1 MMMQS
6 GVTPKQP
13 LQPWTVVLSI
23 LIIVETL
30 LLIIA
35 LVPAQEWIRIFPS
48 STTAALDGPF
58 PPVIAPVITVLL
70 YVVPTAIGWLC
81 QRWQNALLYA
91 TLPAWISL
99 GLFLVAATFR
109 IGIFYLVAADH
120 VNANAATLEL
130 FGVLGGIG
138 WLARNIYKLR

>member
-1 MMMQS
+1 MMHP
-6 GVTPKQP
+6 GVTPKQS
-13 LQPWTVVLSI
+13 LQLWAVALCI
-23 LIIVETL
+23 LIVIETL
-30 LLIIA
+30 LLIAA

-48 STTAALDGPF
+48 SATATLDGPF
-58 PPVIAPVITVLL
+58 PPVIAPVITTLL

-109 IGIFYLVAADH
+109 IGIFYLVASDH
-120 VNANAATLEL
+120 VNANVATLEL

-138 WLARNIYKLR
+138 WLGRNIYKLR